1 MAFVLDPRLERDSAF
16 VADLDLCQVR
26 LQDDARWP
34 WLVLVPRVAD
44 AVELTDLD
52 ERRRARLMDEVVL
65 AYDGVRAIGAGLG
78 RLPEK
83 INVAA
88 LGNVVAQLHVHV
100 IGRRRDDPAGTA
112 PVWGV
117 GRPEPYGQALGLALD
132 AAREGLGLIEEIR
145 G

>member
-1 MAFVLDPRLERDSAF
+1 MTFHLDPRLESDSAF
-16 VADLDLCQVR
+16 VADLALCQVR

-34 WLVLVPRVAD
+34 WLVLVPRVEG
-44 AVELTDLD
+44 AVELTDLSP
-52 ERRRARLMDEVVL
+52 EQRTRLMDEVVL

-88 LGNVVAQLHVHV
+88 LGNVVSQLHVHV

-117 GRPEPYGQALGLALD
+117 GKAEPYGEALGLALD
-132 AAREGLGLIEEIR
+132 AAREGLGLIGE

>member
-1 MAFVLDPRLERDSAF
+1 MAFELDQRIASDSAL
-16 VADLDLCQVR
+16 VADLDLCQAR

-34 WLVLVPRVAD
+34 WLVLVPRVEG
-44 AVELTDLD
+44 AVELTDLSASQ
-52 ERRRARLMDEVVL
+52 RARLMEEIVL
-65 AYDGVRAIGAGLG
+65 ASDAVRAIGAGFG

-83 INVAA
+83 INVGA

-100 IGRRRDDPAGTA
+100 IGRRRDDPAGLA

-117 GRPEPYGQALGLALD
+117 GAPEPYGEARNLAID
-132 AAREGLGLIEEIR
+132 AARAGLGLTGE